1 MKEGRGRRRKRIEEH
16 NMEKE
21 ERGWRERQVGEGE
34 DTPKR
39 QRKQGRE
46 DKMSNLSVE
55 NTSLAVKNT

>member
-1 MKEGRGRRRKRIEEH
+1 
-16 NMEKE
+16 MEKE